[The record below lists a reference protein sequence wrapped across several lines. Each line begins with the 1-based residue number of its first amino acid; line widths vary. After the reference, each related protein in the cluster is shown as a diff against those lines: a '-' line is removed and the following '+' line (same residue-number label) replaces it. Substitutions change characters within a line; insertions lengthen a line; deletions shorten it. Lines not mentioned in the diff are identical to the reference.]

1 MIAAVTSAAGGGS
14 VRVPEIGVLVDDTTL
29 AADAAAAGLCNVN
42 SSGVCETVD
51 GTALPVSTVRR
62 MCCDADI
69 YPIVMS
75 ADSRPLDAGQTRR
88 TATVDQ
94 RRALAA
100 MYATCGFGDCGIGFD
115 NCRIHHID
123 HWIEHH
129 GPTDLDNLIPAC
141 ETHHH
146 LVHEGRWTLTMTP
159 DRVAT

>member
-1 MIAAVTSAAGGGS
+1 
-14 VRVPEIGVLVDDTTL
+14 
-29 AADAAAAGLCNVN
+29 
-42 SSGVCETVD
+42 
-51 GTALPVSTVRR
+51 

-69 YPIVMS
+69 YPIVMGG
-75 ADSRPLDAGQTRR
+75 DGQPLDAGRTRR

-100 MYATCGFGDCGIGFD
+100 MYATCGFDDCGVGFD
-115 NCRIHHID
+115 NCRIHHIE

-146 LVHEGRWTLTMTP
+146 LVHEGGWTLSMTA
-159 DRVAT
+159 DRVATWRLPDGTIHHTATTNRRPPT